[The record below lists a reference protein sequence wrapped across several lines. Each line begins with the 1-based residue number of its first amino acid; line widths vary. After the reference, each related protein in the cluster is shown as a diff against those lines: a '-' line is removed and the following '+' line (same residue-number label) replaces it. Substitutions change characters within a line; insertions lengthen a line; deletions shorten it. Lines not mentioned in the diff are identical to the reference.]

1 MKPTT
6 ASSRRAA
13 SGVWVVRASSVPI
26 GLATAIA
33 TVHPYCAADAN
44 GPFATL

>member
-6 ASSRRAA
+6 TSYRRAESSA
-13 SGVWVVRASSVPI
+13 LVWRASVPI
-26 GLATAIA
+26 GLAGAQ
-33 TVHPYCAADAN
+33 HGAADAN

>member
-26 GLATAIA
+26 GLAGAQ
-33 TVHPYCAADAN
+33 HRAADAN
-44 GPFATL
+44 GPFAAL